1 VTAPAIA
8 DKPTGASR
16 ILHTSD
22 WHLGVTCRGE
32 SRAADHDALI
42 EEIVS
47 IAQAAR
53 PDLVVHTGDLFDGAR
68 PGYDDMIRAL
78 LAVRRLSEVAPI
90 VVICGNHD
98 SEGLLRVLGEAVG
111 DPGAEGWDPHGPCAQ
126 RIRFLPKPCLPEAG
140 AVATYTVEGG
150 PDIRLGCLPFVHA
163 NRLIVGFDEL
173 GDANATYAEKIR
185 LLAAEISRSVLDG
198 FDHTSQVAVWASHL
212 HVEGARL
219 SSERQIHVSGAYA
232 ADTAHLNAAYG
243 YLAFGHIHRPQDLPG
258 GRGRYAGSI
267 LEVDFGEE
275 AEDKVVV
282 LADLKPATYPTITPI
297 ALTAGRRLLRP
308 HGTLAEIAQRAG
320 TIGDAICEVTVDPDP
335 AAPNELDMSSLATA
349 VREALPNATV
359 VGVIDARR
367 PADITLDET
376 NESADEETL
385 STAFR
390 SYLTS
395 HGAGVVGSADPE
407 RVASLFDELLGAVEL
422 GQDPTVTEDLEL
434 AALNIA
440 SGPGGSV

>member
-1 VTAPAIA
+1 MTAIA
-8 DKPTGASR
+8 AKPAGASR

-32 SRAADHDALI
+32 SRAADHDELI
-42 EEIVS
+42 DEITM
-47 IAQAAR
+47 IASEAR
-53 PDLVVHTGDLFDGAR
+53 PDLIVHTGDLFDGAR

-78 LAVRRLSEVAPI
+78 LAVRRLSEIAPV

-98 SEGLLRVLGEAVG
+98 SEGLLRVLAEAVG
-111 DPGAEGWDPHGPCAQ
+111 DPGSDCWDPHSPCEQ
-126 RIRFLPKPCLPEAG
+126 RIRFIPKPCLPESG
-140 AVATYTVEGG
+140 AVATYEVTDG

-173 GDANATYAEKIR
+173 GVGNATYAEKIR
-185 LLAAEISRSVLDG
+185 LLAAEISRSVLEN
-198 FDHTSQVAVWASHL
+198 FDHTTQVAVWASHL

-219 SSERQIHVSGAYA
+219 SSERQIHVSAAYS

-275 AEDKVVV
+275 AEDKVIV
-282 LADLKPATYPTITPI
+282 LADLRPATYPTITPI
-297 ALTAGRRLLRP
+297 ALTSGRRLLRP
-308 HGTLAEIAQRAG
+308 RGTLEEIAAKADA
-320 TIGDAICEVTVDPDP
+320 IGNAICEVTVDPDP
-335 AAPNELDMSSLATA
+335 SDPEGADLRSLAAA
-349 VREALPNATV
+349 VREALPRATV

-376 NESADEETL
+376 NETGDEETL

-390 SYLTS
+390 NYLTS
-395 HGAGVVGSADPE
+395 YGAGTVGTADPE
-407 RVASLFDELLGAVEL
+407 RVAAMFDELLTAVEL
-422 GQDPTVTEDLEL
+422 GEDATVAEDVQLL
-434 AALNIA
+434 ALNIGDGTERA
-440 SGPGGSV
+440 P

>member
-1 VTAPAIA
+1 VTAIA
-8 DKPTGASR
+8 AKPDGASR

-42 EEIVS
+42 EEIVT
-47 IAQAAR
+47 IAGEAQ
-53 PDLVVHTGDLFDGAR
+53 PDLIVHTGDLFDGAR

-78 LAVRRLSEVAPI
+78 LAVRRLSEIAPV

-98 SEGLLRVLGEAVG
+98 SEGLLRVLAEAVG
-111 DPGAEGWDPHGPCAQ
+111 DPGSDGWDPHSPCEQ
-126 RIRFLPKPCLPEAG
+126 RIRFLPKPCLPESG
-140 AVATYTVEGG
+140 AVATYSVADG

-173 GDANATYAEKIR
+173 GIANATYAEKIR
-185 LLAAEISRSVLDG
+185 LLAAEISRSVLEN
-198 FDHTSQVAVWASHL
+198 FDHTTQVAVWASHL

-219 SSERQIHVSGAYA
+219 SSERQIHVSAAYA

-275 AEDKVVV
+275 AEDKVIV
-282 LADLKPATYPTITPI
+282 LADLRPATYPTITPI
-297 ALTAGRRLLRP
+297 ALTSGRRLLRP
-308 HGTLAEIAQRAG
+308 RGTIEEIAAKADA
-320 TIGDAICEVTVDPDP
+320 IGNAICEVTVDPDP
-335 AAPNELDMSSLATA
+335 SDPEGTDLRSLAAA
-349 VREALPNATV
+349 VRAALPRATV

-376 NESADEETL
+376 NETGDEETL

-390 SYLTS
+390 NYLTS
-395 HGAGVVGSADPE
+395 HGAGTVGTADPE
-407 RVASLFDELLGAVEL
+407 RVAAMFDELLTAVEL
-422 GQDPTVTEDLEL
+422 GEDATVAEDVQLL
-434 AALNIA
+434 ALNIGDGTERA
-440 SGPGGSV
+440 P